1 MNRIPRKVLL
11 VLVVTV
17 GIVFS
22 LAPATDP
29 SARAQADPLAL
40 AVSHLEA
47 GTLADGEA
55 ALAGFAESDPDNADA
70 RLGLGVIR
78 FMRAIENLS
87 QGLYTYG
94 LKPPASF
101 MVPALRLPVPPN
113 PDPEPITY
121 QDFRALIQA
130 YVDDLAL
137 AEETLAGVDD
147 ADVKLVLDLAE
158 VRYDGDGDGA
168 VEDGARFLNV
178 IQRVSGTKPQQ
189 MPASL
194 TFAFDAGDAYWLR
207 GYCHALMAVGEFF
220 LAHDW

>member
-78 FMRAIENLS
+78 FMRAIKNLS

-158 VRYDGDGDGA
+158 MRYDGDGDGA